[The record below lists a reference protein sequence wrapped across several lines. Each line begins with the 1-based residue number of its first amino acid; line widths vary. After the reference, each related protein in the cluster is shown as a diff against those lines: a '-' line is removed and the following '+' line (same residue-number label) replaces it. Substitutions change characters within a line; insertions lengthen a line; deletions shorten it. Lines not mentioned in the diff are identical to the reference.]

1 MNSERLTLHPCSAGK
16 RLEEV
21 IFTVSQVSTTLAAL
35 CFQLNAGIF
44 HFFCNFAG
52 GIFDASC
59 NICQK
64 AEISSQFKKKLRHIA
79 VLKHS

>member
-21 IFTVSQVSTTLAAL
+21 IFTVSQVSTTLTAL

-44 HFFCNFAG
+44 HFFAILLVEFLMHLV
-52 GIFDASC
+52 IFVKR
-59 NICQK
+59 QK
-64 AEISSQFKKKLRHIA
+64 SRPSLKKLRHIA